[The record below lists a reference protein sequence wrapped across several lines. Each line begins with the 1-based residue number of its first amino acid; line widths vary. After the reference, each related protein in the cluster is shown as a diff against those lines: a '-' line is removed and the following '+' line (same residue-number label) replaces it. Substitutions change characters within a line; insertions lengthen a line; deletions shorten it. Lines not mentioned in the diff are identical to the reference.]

1 MSFLTAVGWLGI
13 KWWIWAYFLFSILAG
28 ATIGLI
34 YFKEQLKGKY
44 YKIRFPEKVIKIFLH
59 YNTNLY
65 KIFWRLV
72 PENNFFEMEN
82 GRYFFD
88 SETVLKENDFFATQ
102 DKREKTIIKLE
113 GKEYEF
119 EKLMMIKQ
127 KGEKYPE
134 VHYFYGNPRPLNFN
148 LTDKDLTFS
157 AKDMSEFEKNDLFV
171 KLLTL
176 SQERQTMFIVMI
188 IAGLNLL
195 ATMFIIAKMMGWI
208 K

>member
-1 MSFLTAVGWLGI
+1 MSFFSTVGWLGI
-13 KWWIWAYFLFSILAG
+13 KLWIWIYFLFSILAG
-28 ATIGLI
+28 ATIAGI
-34 YFKEQLKGKY
+34 YFKEQIKGKY

-65 KIFWRLV
+65 KVFWRLV

-82 GRYFFD
+82 GRYLFD
-88 SETVLKENDFFATQ
+88 SETVLKENDFFATK
-102 DKREKTIIKLE
+102 DKRDKTIIKLE
-113 GKEYEF
+113 GNKYEF

-134 VHYFYGNPRPLNFN
+134 VHYFYGNPRPLSFN
-148 LTDKDLTFS
+148 LSDKELTFS

-176 SQERQTMFIVMI
+176 SQERQTMLIVMI
-188 IAGLNLL
+188 ISGLNLL

>member
-1 MSFLTAVGWLGI
+1 MSFFSTVGWLGI
-13 KWWIWAYFLFSILAG
+13 KLWIWIYFLFSILAG
-28 ATIGLI
+28 ATIAGI
-34 YFKEQLKGKY
+34 YFKEQIKGKY

-65 KIFWRLV
+65 KVFWRLV

-82 GRYFFD
+82 GRYLFD
-88 SETVLKENDFFATQ
+88 SETVLKENDFFATK
-102 DKREKTIIKLE
+102 DKRDKTIIKLE
-113 GKEYEF
+113 GNNYEF

-134 VHYFYGNPRPLNFN
+134 VHYFYGNPRPLSFN
-148 LTDKDLTFS
+148 LSDKELTFS

-188 IAGLNLL
+188 ISGLNLL

>member
-1 MSFLTAVGWLGI
+1 MSFFSTVGWLGI
-13 KWWIWAYFLFSILAG
+13 KLWIWIYFLFSILAG
-28 ATIGLI
+28 ATIAGI
-34 YFKEQLKGKY
+34 YFKEQIKGKY

-65 KIFWRLV
+65 KVFWRLV

-82 GRYFFD
+82 GRYLFD
-88 SETVLKENDFFATQ
+88 SETVLKENDFFATK
-102 DKREKTIIKLE
+102 DKRDKTIIKLE
-113 GKEYEF
+113 GNKYEF

-134 VHYFYGNPRPLNFN
+134 VHYFYGNPRPLSFN
-148 LTDKDLTFS
+148 LSDKELTFS

-188 IAGLNLL
+188 ISGLNLL

>member
-1 MSFLTAVGWLGI
+1 MSFFSTVGWLGI
-13 KWWIWAYFLFSILAG
+13 KLWIWIYFLFSILAG
-28 ATIGLI
+28 ATIAGI
-34 YFKEQLKGKY
+34 YFKEQIKGKY

-65 KIFWRLV
+65 KVFWRLV

-82 GRYFFD
+82 GRYLFD
-88 SETVLKENDFFATQ
+88 SETVLKENDFFATK
-102 DKREKTIIKLE
+102 DKRDKTIIKLE
-113 GKEYEF
+113 GNKYEF

-148 LTDKDLTFS
+148 LSDKELTFS

-176 SQERQTMFIVMI
+176 SQERQTIFIVMI
-188 IAGLNLL
+188 ISGLNLL

>member
-1 MSFLTAVGWLGI
+1 MSFFSTVGWLGI
-13 KWWIWAYFLFSILAG
+13 KLWIWIYFLFSILAG
-28 ATIGLI
+28 ATIAGI
-34 YFKEQLKGKY
+34 YFKEQIKGKY

-65 KIFWRLV
+65 KVFWRLV

-82 GRYFFD
+82 GRYLFD
-88 SETVLKENDFFATQ
+88 SETVLKENDFFATK
-102 DKREKTIIKLE
+102 DKRDKTIIKLE
-113 GKEYEF
+113 GNKYEF

-134 VHYFYGNPRPLNFN
+134 VHYFYGNPRPLSFN
-148 LTDKDLTFS
+148 LSDKKLTFS

-188 IAGLNLL
+188 ISGLNLL

-208 K
+208 E